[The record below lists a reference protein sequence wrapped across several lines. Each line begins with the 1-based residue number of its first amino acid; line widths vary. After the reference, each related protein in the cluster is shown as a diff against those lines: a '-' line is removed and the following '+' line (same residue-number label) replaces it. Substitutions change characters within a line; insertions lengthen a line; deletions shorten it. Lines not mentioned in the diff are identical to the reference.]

1 MFLLLSVSNFYL
13 VWLIIE
19 IMFLFFILI
28 VINNELKSIGLIVY
42 FFFQRVISL
51 ILFITI
57 VFSMDKIVFLL
68 LRAKLG
74 IFPFFYW
81 IIVVSVKLGLLGNI
95 FVLRFQKFSV
105 FWLLWLSLIIPVSF
119 IYFLV
124 YLRIFFV
131 VISLLMVTDLW
142 LLLVYSSIANTGIIL
157 LRVYGSNFLFI
168 VFLYLV
174 IIFFIIISLK
184 NLDSYIE
191 IILVV
196 FFFLVIPPFILFFIK
211 FYVVLRLDFIL
222 KLRFFFVLFDVI
234 VLLYYFRLVFIKF
247 MLIEV
252 GVLIYMIRIFLIFT
266 ILIFRNCDA
275 MIVFY

>member
-252 GVLIYMIRIFLIFT
+252 GVLIYIIRIFLIFT

>member
-1 MFLLLSVSNFYL
+1 
-13 VWLIIE
+13 
-19 IMFLFFILI
+19 
-28 VINNELKSIGLIVY
+28 
-42 FFFQRVISL
+42 
-51 ILFITI
+51 
-57 VFSMDKIVFLL
+57 
-68 LRAKLG
+68 
-74 IFPFFYW
+74 
-81 IIVVSVKLGLLGNI
+81 
-95 FVLRFQKFSV
+95 
-105 FWLLWLSLIIPVSF
+105 
-119 IYFLV
+119 
-124 YLRIFFV
+124 LRIFFV

>member
-1 MFLLLSVSNFYL
+1 
-13 VWLIIE
+13 
-19 IMFLFFILI
+19 MFLFFILI

-51 ILFITI
+51 ILFISI

-105 FWLLWLSLIIPVSF
+105 FWLIWLSLIIPVSF
-119 IYFLV
+119 IYLLV

-157 LRVYGSNFLFI
+157 LSVYGSNFLFI

-174 IIFFIIISLK
+174 VIFFIIILLK

-247 MLIEV
+247 ILIEV
-252 GVLIYMIRIFLIFT
+252 GVLVYIIRIFLIFT

-275 MIVFY
+275 MIIFY